1 MTTQEGQLTWAAKRA
16 RIANSVEANER
27 HRRREP
33 PIVDWDKAI
42 TNLLDFL
49 DGTYLAA
56 PPPLF
61 RRRMSGN
68 DYSGAVQRCLSADRI
83 GARDESPVPRLGK
96 TAAGLAKGVP
106 GRPMSL
112 PTLVIESLPDLA
124 GAACAGR
131 SDLFDWKAGSQRHR
145 SALRMCAGCPVLAA
159 CRAWFASL
167 PAAQRPFGVVAGSV
181 HRPKKS
187 AHPLADLQADQR

>member
-33 PIVDWDKAI
+33 PIIDWDEAI

-83 GARDESPVPRLGK
+83 GARDESLAPRLGEM
-96 TAAGLAKGVP
+96 AAGLAKGVLV
-106 GRPMSL
+106 GRPISL
-112 PTLVIESLPDLA
+112 PALVIESLPDLT

-131 SDLFDWKAGSQRHR
+131 SDLFDLKAGSLRHR
-145 SALRMCAGCPVLAA
+145 TALAMCARCTVLAA

-181 HRPKKS
+181 HRPANEKCTPT
-187 AHPLADLQADQR
+187 A